1 MRFSWPHHAV
11 SDCAAGTDSKRLGR
25 ALAHQLSG
33 GPSERPSGRSARR
46 RESAVR
52 PRRARRSSGRSD
64 LRRVPAAGRSNLL
77 RGERQRHVP
86 ALSRPDPGDLEPRL
100 VRQAV
105 RQGVRAG
112 RRGRRAR
119 CRRLLCLRGPVGNGL
134 EPGDGSHRAVRWCC
148 GAQRVERPGRLALP
162 STRDVPHLLRHRRHR
177 LVAHRAGDGE
187 GLPAHGRLERDR
199 RQHHRRLGS
208 REGTRASGTDRARH
222 GARTIARARIRGA
235 HPHRHRR
242 PASPCDRRLRRLRR
256 LEDQPGCCPPR
267 HWSLPGRRA
276 SRDGV
281 AQSMTDADVGAA
293 GRGRQPL
300 ACPQCGTQIAPALLA
315 CPSCHR
321 LVHSDA
327 LKRLAAEA
335 ERSAQAGDMSAA
347 LAAWRQARELLPP
360 DATQHTAV
368 SARILELS
376 RALDSRP
383 AATKHGSPWG
393 KGAAGVGAVSALLA
407 KFKFVLLFVLTK
419 AKFLL
424 LGLTKGGTFL
434 SMLLSAGLYWTI
446 WGWKFAFGLVLS
458 IYIHEMGHVQALQR
472 YGIKA
477 TAPMFIP
484 GFGAVIRLKQYPAD
498 AREDARVGLAGP
510 LWGLGAALAAYAVYR
525 ATGVGVWGAIA
536 HMGALVNLFNLVP
549 VWQLD
554 GARGFRALTRPQRW
568 IAVAVIAVLWSVT
581 SAGLLVLLGLAAAA
595 TAAFSRAAEEPDHTA
610 LLQYAFLVAVLSL
623 MTRIAVPATG
633 P

>member
-1 MRFSWPHHAV
+1 
-11 SDCAAGTDSKRLGR
+11 
-25 ALAHQLSG
+25 
-33 GPSERPSGRSARR
+33 
-46 RESAVR
+46 
-52 PRRARRSSGRSD
+52 
-64 LRRVPAAGRSNLL
+64 
-77 RGERQRHVP
+77 
-86 ALSRPDPGDLEPRL
+86 
-100 VRQAV
+100 
-105 RQGVRAG
+105 
-112 RRGRRAR
+112 
-119 CRRLLCLRGPVGNGL
+119 
-134 EPGDGSHRAVRWCC
+134 
-148 GAQRVERPGRLALP
+148 
-162 STRDVPHLLRHRRHR
+162 
-177 LVAHRAGDGE
+177 
-187 GLPAHGRLERDR
+187 
-199 RQHHRRLGS
+199 
-208 REGTRASGTDRARH
+208 
-222 GARTIARARIRGA
+222 
-235 HPHRHRR
+235 
-242 PASPCDRRLRRLRR
+242 
-256 LEDQPGCCPPR
+256 
-267 HWSLPGRRA
+267 
-276 SRDGV
+276 
-281 AQSMTDADVGAA
+281 MTDADVGAA

-347 LAAWRQARELLPP
+347 LVAWRQALEFLPP
-360 DATQHTAV
+360 DSTQHTAV

-376 RALDSRP
+376 RALDSGP

-393 KGAAGVGAVSALLA
+393 KGAAGVGAVGALLA

-484 GFGAVIRLKQYPAD
+484 GIGAVIRLKQYPAGP
-498 AREDARVGLAGP
+498 REDARVGLAGP
-510 LWGLGAALAAYAVYR
+510 LWGLAAALAAYVVYR
-525 ATGVGVWGAIA
+525 ATGIGVWGAIA
-536 HMGALVNLFNLVP
+536 HFGAWVNLFNLVP

-554 GARGFRALTRPQRW
+554 GARGFRSLTRYQRW
-568 IAVAVIAVLWSVT
+568 IAVAVIAVMWGAT
-581 SAGLLVLLGLAAAA
+581 SEGLLALLGG
-595 TAAFSRAAEEPDHTA
+595 
-610 LLQYAFLVAVLSL
+610 VLSL
-623 MTRIAVPATG
+623 MTRIAAPVTG